1 MDYIRLDYVVR
12 KESGFLE
19 IRSGTNYLTNVVN
32 SMKEIRKLVKFGR
45 NLDKDNKGNIGFSR
59 LISISDRNTGQRF
72 RFKIEFKTLL

>member
-1 MDYIRLDYVVR
+1 MR

-19 IRSGTNYLTNVVN
+19 IHSGTNYLTNVVN

-45 NLDKDNKGNIGFSR
+45 NLDKDNQGNIGFSR